1 MAKKKKKKH
10 GPVGN
15 IVAQNRKARH
25 DYFIEDTFEAGIQLL
40 GSEVKSIRAG
50 SASIVEAYA
59 QETDG
64 ELFLVNA
71 YIPEYAP
78 AAKHT
83 GHIDTRRPRKLLMR
97 KREIGRLMGSIQ
109 REGYTL
115 VPLSI
120 YFNDRGLAKVELG
133 LGKGKHKAD
142 KRQSSKDR
150 DWKRD
155 KARLMAHRNS

>member
-1 MAKKKKKKH
+1 MAKKKKKK
-10 GPVGN
+10 GPDAT

-25 DYFIEDTFEAGIQLL
+25 DYFIEDTVEAGIQLM
-40 GSEVKSIRAG
+40 GSEVKSLRKGSGSIGESYAVEKAG
-50 SASIVEAYA
+50 EMYL
-59 QETDG
+59 T
-64 ELFLVNA
+64 NA

-78 AAKHT
+78 AAKYN
-83 GHIDTRRPRKLLMR
+83 GHEPRRERKLLLH
-97 KREIGRLMGSIQ
+97 KREIHRLMGNIQ

-120 YFNDRGLAKVELG
+120 YFNPRGIAKVELG
-133 LGKGKHKAD
+133 LAKGKHKAD

-155 KARLMAHRNS
+155 KARLMSHKNQ

>member
-1 MAKKKKKKH
+1 MAKKKKKK
-10 GPVGN
+10 GPDGT

-25 DYFIEDTFEAGIQLL
+25 DYFIEDTVEAGIQLM
-40 GSEVKSIRAG
+40 GSEVKSLRKGSGSIGESYAVEKAG
-50 SASIVEAYA
+50 EMYL
-59 QETDG
+59 T
-64 ELFLVNA
+64 NA

-78 AAKHT
+78 AAKYN
-83 GHIDTRRPRKLLMR
+83 GHEPRRERKLLLH
-97 KREIGRLMGSIQ
+97 KREIHRLMGNIQ

-120 YFNDRGLAKVELG
+120 YFNPRGIAKVELG
-133 LGKGKHKAD
+133 LAKGKHKAD

-155 KARLMAHRNS
+155 KARLMSHKNQ